1 MRVPLLTAASAAF
14 AERLGHLVG
23 DLRRQSRAEAGQLD
37 LSMAPSPPWGRASRS
52 RRDASALRRE
62 SVELKSAVS
71 ENLPS
76 VLADVDRVVQVLS
89 NLLSNALRHT
99 SAQIR
104 H

>member
-1 MRVPLLTAASAAF
+1 
-14 AERLGHLVG
+14 
-23 DLRRQSRAEAGQLD
+23 
-37 LSMAPSPPWGRASRS
+37 
-52 RRDASALRRE
+52 
-62 SVELKSAVS
+62 VELKSAVS